1 VELRAVVD
9 LARRVMR
16 DSGARTWIRAP
27 NQELGSATPLDL
39 ITHGEYRRVIDVLLA
54 LGEGVIA

>member
-1 VELRAVVD
+1 MELRAVVD

-16 DSGARTWIRAP
+16 DSGARTWMRAP
-27 NQELGSATPLDL
+27 NQELGSATPPDL